1 MSAARARRTSGRRHA
16 GRPRVGGVLPAR
28 FAITLLTVL
37 LITLQV
43 RLWAGDG
50 GVQELYRLSQ
60 EIDRQSGENL
70 ALRERNEALDA
81 EVLDL
86 KQGAA
91 AIEERARSELSMIR
105 HDETFFQ
112 AVER

>member
-1 MSAARARRTSGRRHA
+1 MR
-16 GRPRVGGVLPAR
+16 GVLPAR
-28 FAITLLTVL
+28 LAISLLVVL
-37 LITLQV
+37 LVALQL

-60 EIDRQSGENL
+60 EIDRQSSENL
-70 ALRERNEALDA
+70 ALRERNEALEA

-112 AVER
+112 SVER

>member
-1 MSAARARRTSGRRHA
+1 MSAARARRASARRPA
-16 GRPRVGGVLPAR
+16 GRVRGQGLFTARLGAAVLA
-28 FAITLLTVL
+28 VL
-37 LITLQV
+37 LVALQL

-50 GVQELYRLSQ
+50 GMQELWRLSH
-60 EIDRQSGENL
+60 EIDRQQAENL
-70 ALRERNEALDA
+70 ALRERNEALEA

-105 HDETFFQ
+105 NDETFFQ
-112 AVER
+112 AVDR